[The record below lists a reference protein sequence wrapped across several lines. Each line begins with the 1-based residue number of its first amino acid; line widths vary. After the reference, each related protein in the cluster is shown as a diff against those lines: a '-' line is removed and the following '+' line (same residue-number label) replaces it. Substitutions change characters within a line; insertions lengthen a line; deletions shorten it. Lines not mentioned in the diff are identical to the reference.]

1 MTCIAVDPKIIWST
15 DSICNLLCPNLHA
28 VFNLFAKPSVN
39 DRGYQEIS
47 VSMLNYNV
55 KGNKKERIKYNDLKN
70 IWLKLYREEQFWLTI
85 YLKCLYHVNFPQS
98 GNS

>member
-1 MTCIAVDPKIIWST
+1 
-15 DSICNLLCPNLHA
+15 
-28 VFNLFAKPSVN
+28 
-39 DRGYQEIS
+39 
-47 VSMLNYNV
+47 MLNYNV
-55 KGNKKERIKYNDLKN
+55 KGNKKERIKYYDLKN